1 MGVIDY
7 KEHGWSEKLSS
18 DKVDTVFD
26 FAPSGYSSGGS
37 AHKAKRVLK
46 PMGSFVTISSLGLE
60 EDAKGTNFKY
70 SMVVRQPSAK
80 KLAELAQLVD
90 QGKLRPVVEKV
101 YSFGEALSAFEHLM
115 SGRAVGKLVL
125 SIP

>member
-1 MGVIDY
+1 
-7 KEHGWSEKLSS
+7 
-18 DKVDTVFD
+18 VDTVFD

-37 AHKAKRVLK
+37 AHKARRVLK
-46 PMGSFVTISSLGLE
+46 PMGSFVTISGLE
-60 EDAKGTNFKY
+60 EDGEGTNFKY
-70 SMVVRQPSAK
+70 SSVVRQPGAK